1 MNGTVGIQCAFRFY
15 LSYTNTI
22 LVQAWVSILLAV
34 HGAGIAVGSRESLWK
49 YLCSSWY
56 AIR

>member
-15 LSYTNTI
+15 VSYTNTI

-49 YLCSSWY
+49 YLCSS
-56 AIR
+56 